1 MTTQTEHTGDLTLI
15 IGNKNYSSWSLR
27 PWIWMQ
33 TAGLAFAEHR
43 IALST
48 PDTHAR
54 LAPYF
59 SNAKV
64 PILLHGNRRIWD
76 SLAILEY
83 LAEHFPTTPGWPSD
97 PAARSVARSVSAE
110 MHSSF
115 AALRA
120 ALPMNCRRRPKAIA
134 IHQAVRIDIDRICQI
149 WRHCRTHF
157 GNNGPWLFGRFSI
170 ADAMY
175 APIVWRFVG
184 YDIAVD
190 ATAANYIR
198 HYLQH
203 PPMQAWKAAGEAET
217 EVIED
222 EEI

>member
-1 MTTQTEHTGDLTLI
+1 MSG
-15 IGNKNYSSWSLR
+15 
-27 PWIWMQ
+27 
-33 TAGLAFAEHR
+33 GLAFAEHR

-203 PPMQAWKAAGEAET
+203 PPMQAWKAAGETET

>member
-1 MTTQTEHTGDLTLI
+1 MTTQTTDNAPLTLI

-27 PWIWMQ
+27 PWVWLQ
-33 TAGLAFAEHR
+33 TAGLPFAERR
-43 IALST
+43 IPLST
-48 PDTHAR
+48 PHTHAQ
-54 LAPYF
+54 LATYC

-64 PILLHGNRRIWD
+64 PILLHGDRQIWD

-83 LAEHFPTTPGWPSD
+83 LAEQFPATPGWPAD
-97 PAARSVARSVSAE
+97 PTARAVARSVSAE

-115 AALRA
+115 MALRA
-120 ALPMNCRRRPKAIA
+120 ALPMNCRRRPAAIA
-134 IHQAVRIDIDRICQI
+134 IDPAVRLDIDRISRI
-149 WRHCRTHF
+149 WRYCRERF
-157 GNNGPWLFGRFSI
+157 GAAGPWLFGAFSI

-175 APIVWRFVG
+175 APIVWRFAG
-184 YDIAVD
+184 YDVALD
-190 ATAANYIR
+190 GAAAAYVE

-217 EVIED
+217 EVIEA